1 MLIDRGLMT
10 DSGYKSIKITKQNS
24 TWFILDSPGS
34 LIIPIDS
41 DLTDG

>member
-1 MLIDRGLMT
+1 MLIDRALWADFG
-10 DSGYKSIKITKQNS
+10 SKSIKITKQNS